1 LHSGKVGKICV
12 AYIQTVSEITGHI
25 LCPSPLTT
33 VAVGSAAK
41 GEESSN
47 EHEHLEALKM
57 ALLRLPK
64 VHLYVLDAIVLHL
77 KTSVPHFLYRLC
89 NPYCLFR
96 LMDTTDVEESD
107 EVYVTKLALSLGRSE
122 FLLLYVCV

>member
-1 LHSGKVGKICV
+1 MV
-12 AYIQTVSEITGHI
+12 ARIGTSDCTLGRLGRFASHI
-25 LCPSPLTT
+25 SKRLVRLLVTFFALVLTT
-33 VAVGSAAK
+33 VSVGSAAK
-41 GEESSN
+41 GEKESTD

-89 NPYCLFR
+89 NPY
-96 LMDTTDVEESD
+96 
-107 EVYVTKLALSLGRSE
+107 G
-122 FLLLYVCV
+122 LYQAHGYH